1 MEELVLDNLPAII
14 GWAPWILAVV
24 AVLAAA
30 GIWRLGRGHRF
41 LIPQSA
47 VSLVRAALL
56 VGVLAASLLGMVY
69 VLGPLAPIAEGLE
82 SVHGQIGQPVP
93 DLAFQYVADDSPHRL
108 SEFNGKVVLL
118 NVWATWCGPCVAEIP
133 DLNLLHAEYE
143 SEGLVV
149 VSVSNETRDDLIE
162 FDAAQPVETVS
173 VYAESL
179 DWFDLGGARP
189 VTYFIDRQGVLREYI
204 LGAGDYEFFEKKV
217 GKYLN

>member
-1 MEELVLDNLPAII
+1 MDELVLDNLPAII
-14 GWAPWILAVV
+14 GWAPWVLAAV

-56 VGVLAASLLGMVY
+56 VGVLVVSLLGMVY

-133 DLNLLHAEYE
+133 DLNRLHADYE

-149 VSVSNETRDDLIE
+149 VNLSNETRDDLIS
-162 FDAAQPVETVS
+162 FNSAQPVGTVS

-217 GKYLN
+217 GKYL